1 MNAASASARM
11 QPIATSLRNESW
23 DTLSPEFPCVI
34 SEKNPQGK
42 HAEVLR
48 LASSKMIPIQWTF
61 PWPFR
66 GMTIAL
72 TPRDAVRLGRWA
84 FEVMQTMLPPP
95 MRLVLVLAV
104 VVGFDVRAGA
114 QSGQHRTALLQL
126 PPSPMIVSPPRHA
139 LPFASSGL
147 VTQGHGDFHGS
158 YGFRITRDYRLQ
170 NPGSLSS
177 FQETKTSFATE
188 SRLPVAQI
196 WGARVQLNFFV
207 VTLYS
212 RNVMLG
218 PLASNEAF
226 HPPKAIALCRF
237 VRHRR
242 KCSAWTKRTV
252 GRLERPMAQSFANCL
267 RGGLAATITKLAKW
281 PTKLRVPC

>member
-1 MNAASASARM
+1 
-11 QPIATSLRNESW
+11 
-23 DTLSPEFPCVI
+23 
-34 SEKNPQGK
+34 
-42 HAEVLR
+42 
-48 LASSKMIPIQWTF
+48 
-61 PWPFR
+61 
-66 GMTIAL
+66 
-72 TPRDAVRLGRWA
+72 
-84 FEVMQTMLPPP
+84 MLPPP

-114 QSGQHRTALLQL
+114 QSGQHRTALLQS

-147 VTQGHGDFHGS
+147 VTQGPGDFHGS

-196 WGARVQLNFFV
+196 WGARLQLNFFV

-226 HPPKAIALCRF
+226 HRPRQLRSVDLYGIGVSVPL
-237 VRHRR
+237 
-242 KCSAWTKRTV
+242 
-252 GRLERPMAQSFANCL
+252 GRNARWEDSKGPWRNLSRIVH
-267 RGGLAATITKLAKW
+267 GDGW
-281 PTKLRVPC
+281 PQLSPSSLNGPQN